1 VSAWLCLN
9 LILGQ
14 GLFISTEV
22 RSTQWRN
29 LDASGWWRESSPL
42 RSQAPSSRDDAPPR
56 LSVRDFLSRWQISG
70 QVAAIIAI
78 KFAAPYEPADEQAS
92 DASIADRR
100 AETQHEDAPAAAAAA
115 VTTAPIR

>member
-1 VSAWLCLN
+1 MCPPGYAST
-9 LILGQ
+9 
-14 GLFISTEV
+14 LFWAKAFSFRPRCAARSGGISMPV
-22 RSTQWRN
+22 
-29 LDASGWWRESSPL
+29 AGGESSPL
-42 RSQAPSSRDDAPPR
+42 RSQAPFSRDDALR